1 MAKIAVRVFME
12 SLLSSESFDTDA
24 VFIVGKGKR
33 SDEKPVVMPAIIRL
47 LEDEF
52 GVSATI
58 DGQNSGRVRITN
70 TTIANLFEK
79 KRWKF

>member
-1 MAKIAVRVFME
+1 MAKIAVRVYME
-12 SLLSSESFDTDA
+12 TILSSESFDTDA

-33 SDEKPVVMPAIIRL
+33 SDDRPVVMPAIIQL

-58 DGQNSGRVRITN
+58 DGQNSGRVRVTKAS
-70 TTIANLFEK
+70 IANLIEK